1 MAVDQLRAGD
11 ATRAGGA
18 LGRPA
23 PRRVPGRWP
32 AAIPARALS
41 WAPVVAATAL
51 AAALRLS
58 HFKGIPPNPYYD
70 AAVRSMALS
79 WHNFLFGAF
88 EPGGSVSIDKPPVDL
103 WLQVASVKLLGFGSW
118 QLRLPAVI
126 AGIAAV
132 PLLYAVLR
140 ALDGRVAALTGAL
153 ALAVLPIAVLT
164 DRSDTMDSV
173 MVALDL
179 VAVLLVVRTSR
190 SQRPAALIAA
200 GAVLGLAFN
209 VKLLEALIVV
219 PALVVLF
226 WLHSPVPRLTR
237 LGALT
242 AAGGAFVAVALSW
255 LVLVTVLPGS
265 KPFAIGSTS
274 GSPWQ
279 SSFVFNGVARAGR
292 HLHLARNDLPGADRL
307 FRAGGRRY
315 RSLVGI
321 ELGAALVLGALAVLA
336 ALSSAL
342 AALDGRDSRRG
353 DRPHRAGA
361 IAFAVWLLTGVAV
374 LSTMRQL
381 HPRYVEAIAP
391 AVAGCFGLA
400 VAALARR
407 GWSAATALRAAGP
420 RVAVAVATAVFV
432 AALLASPLSSSIA
445 VVNSM
450 RSDSGRPGALPA
462 ATVSSLSDYLARR
475 TRTARYEFAS
485 ASALYAGPLIVRDAR
500 PVLILDTVKGHRLTS
515 VRTLRDAVGN
525 GDVRY
530 ALISTTRCKGKSKRV
545 ACVGAVG
552 WAHRHG
558 RAVARRAGLPRKL
571 ELVELRLRPNRSAR
585 SRTEARR
592 ARRARVRGRRTSR
605 SYRGTSTSR
614 RRAKKRTI

>member
-32 AAIPARALS
+32 AAIPARALA

-58 HFKGIPPNPYYD
+58 QFNGIPPNPYYD

-118 QLRLPAVI
+118 QLRLPAVL

-140 ALDGRVAALTGAL
+140 ALDGRVAALAGAL

-179 VAVLLVVRTSR
+179 VAVLLVVRASR
-190 SQRPAALIAA
+190 SQRPGALIAA

-209 VKLLEALIVV
+209 VKLLEALIVM

-226 WLHSPVPRLTR
+226 WLRSPVPRLAR

-242 AAGGAFVAVALSW
+242 AAGGTFVAVALSW

-265 KPFAIGSTS
+265 KPFAIGSTEWKS
-274 GSPWQ
+274 LAVLVRVQRRCADGTASPSRSQ
-279 SSFVFNGVARAGR
+279 RSPGGRPPVPRRRAALPLAGRDRARGGARAR
-292 HLHLARNDLPGADRL
+292 GAG
-307 FRAGGRRY
+307 RAGGAVVGAGRARRP
-315 RSLVGI
+315 RLA
-321 ELGAALVLGALAVLA
+321 GAA
-336 ALSSAL
+336 
-342 AALDGRDSRRG
+342 
-353 DRPHRAGA
+353 
-361 IAFAVWLLTGVAV
+361 TGP
-374 LSTMRQL
+374 T
-381 HPRYVEAIAP
+381 
-391 AVAGCFGLA
+391 
-400 VAALARR
+400 
-407 GWSAATALRAAGP
+407 GP
-420 RVAVAVATAVFV
+420 
-432 AALLASPLSSSIA
+432 
-445 VVNSM
+445 
-450 RSDSGRPGALPA
+450 
-462 ATVSSLSDYLARR
+462 
-475 TRTARYEFAS
+475 
-485 ASALYAGPLIVRDAR
+485 
-500 PVLILDTVKGHRLTS
+500 
-515 VRTLRDAVGN
+515 
-525 GDVRY
+525 
-530 ALISTTRCKGKSKRV
+530 
-545 ACVGAVG
+545 
-552 WAHRHG
+552 
-558 RAVARRAGLPRKL
+558 
-571 ELVELRLRPNRSAR
+571 AR
-585 SRTEARR
+585 SRSPC
-592 ARRARVRGRRTSR
+592 GC
-605 SYRGTSTSR
+605 
-614 RRAKKRTI
+614 